1 MDKNIVELIEKDKDE
16 TIELVDEM
24 DGKITAKDFFSIM
37 KDDIEAFKVTAR
49 QKKTGYHNPKF
60 PSISQGLEGWEPG
73 LYLFAAESNAGK
85 SAFMMNIIEDLCTH
99 EPNKLF
105 GLYFSLDDDKNKII
119 PRLVAMREGVPI
131 GVVSKP
137 GRYEE
142 MILNN
147 DENSIVYQEWLDKA
161 DNGLNKLANDSN
173 KMMVLDST
181 DIKNIDEMYEYIK
194 QVVNYVK
201 AIDPDNNVVIAID
214 SIKDVKLSD
223 RYPKMTSNER
233 ADEVART
240 IKEWS
245 IELGLIILAS
255 MHLRKLNGNRRPIRD
270 DLKDS
275 NTLEYEASV
284 IWLLFNDV
292 SKNKQA
298 AKIYHRN
305 SDESEKEPI
314 LEMDWSKNKV
324 SSYKGRTFNYFS
336 PEFSRAVEC
345 GEEASKRFNGLLYE
359 A

>member
-1 MDKNIVELIEKDKDE
+1 MDKNIAELIEKDKDD
-16 TIELVDEM
+16 TIELVGDM
-24 DGKITAKDFFSIM
+24 DGKITAQDFFNKM
-37 KDDIEAFKVTAR
+37 KEDIQAFKIKAR
-49 QKKTGYHNPKF
+49 ERKAGYHNPKF
-60 PSISQGLEGWEPG
+60 PAISKGLEGWEPG

-85 SAFMMNIIEDLCTH
+85 SAFMMNIMEDLCTH
-99 EPNKLF
+99 APNKLF

-142 MILNN
+142 LIKDG
-147 DENSIVYQEWLDKA
+147 DENAMQYQEWLDKA
-161 DNGLNKLANDSN
+161 EVGLNKLSDDSS
-173 KMMVLDST
+173 KMMVLDSM

-201 AIDPDNNVVIAID
+201 AIDPENNVVVAID

-223 RYPKMTSNER
+223 RFPKMTSNEK

-255 MHLRKLNGNRRPIRD
+255 MHLRKLNGNRRPTRD

-305 SDESEKEPI
+305 SEDAEKEPVI
-314 LEMDWSKNKV
+314 EMDWSKNKV
-324 SSYKGRTFNYFS
+324 SSYKGRTFNYFA
-336 PEFSRAVEC
+336 PGFSRAVEC
-345 GEEASKRFNGLLYE
+345 GEDASRRFNGLLYE